1 LNQDERERR
10 FLREIAKQGMELGGY
25 QDKLENNSV
34 AEIVR
39 ESDKPEVENAA
50 MLANFR

>member
-1 LNQDERERR
+1 MKQAERERR
-10 FLREIAKQGMELGGY
+10 FLREIAKQGMDLGEY

-50 MLANFR
+50 MLANAR